1 MERWQMLNRGL
12 APVDHVLGVGL
23 DLLKKADL
31 YEPFKDRLYQVS
43 RSVLEHNFRSR
54 HDLEVLGADN
64 VPAQGG
70 CLIAANHQSWLD
82 VLVLASSS
90 PRRFH
95 FVAKSDFREWPI
107 LRRLIELNDSIYIRR
122 GGDAHGL
129 DEVAD
134 VVRSGKAV
142 VIFPEGTIPGEEDIP
157 RWEVE
162 PDTGL
167 LRGKSG
173 VVRLALATGA
183 PIIPCGVSGTG
194 RAFPP
199 EAYPRLQTFPPLPTP
214 FPITIRYGQPI
225 RFEPL
230 GREPSRDDL
239 ARMTRQVMLAISA
252 LVDHSRDYEP
262 VTLPIE
268 RKTRPSSL
276 PRYAFRRGVAP
287 ASGGNGSA
295 ARSPDGKAP
304 LGVLVLHGFTSDIHC
319 VDPLVAPLDR
329 AGLPYR
335 FPVLR
340 GHGTHYRDMVGTTAR
355 DWYEDAENALLD
367 LAAEVSRVV
376 VVGLSMG
383 GLVALE
389 LAARHRDVV
398 AGVVTVAAALRFQDP
413 LAGLSPFLAKV
424 VRFWPSPNAY
434 NDPELRR
441 RENRNY
447 SKFATDAF
455 ASLYA
460 YSREVPN
467 LLSFVKAPILILHSK
482 RDQVIAPR
490 SANIIHEKVS
500 SPDRTLVWFER
511 SGHEMLLDCERE
523 AVVGTIVEFIERIRD
538 QATA

>member
-12 APVDHVLGVGL
+12 APVDQVFGVGL
-23 DLLKKADL
+23 DLLKKVDL
-31 YEPFKDRLYQVS
+31 YEPFKENLYRVS
-43 RSVLEHNFRSR
+43 RKALEYNFKTR
-54 HDLEVLGADN
+54 HRLEVLGAEN
-64 VPAQGG
+64 VPPTGG

-82 VLVLASSS
+82 VQVLASSS

-95 FVAKSDFREWPI
+95 FVAKAEFREWPI
-107 LRRLIELNDSIYIRR
+107 LRRLIELNESIYVRR
-122 GGDAHGL
+122 GGDERGL
-129 DEVAD
+129 EEIAQA
-134 VVRSGKAV
+134 VREGKAV

-167 LRGKSG
+167 LRGKTG
-173 VVRLALATGA
+173 VVRIALATGA
-183 PIIPCGVSGTG
+183 PIIPCGISGTG

-199 EAYPRLQTFPPLPTP
+199 EAYPRLQSFPPLPRP
-214 FPITIRYGQPI
+214 EPITIRYGRPI
-225 RFEPL
+225 RFEKPEH
-230 GREPSRDDL
+230 EPSREDL
-239 ARMTRQVMLAISA
+239 ARMTKEVMRAISA

-262 VTLPIE
+262 IQLPIE
-268 RKTRPSSL
+268 RKTRPTTL
-276 PRYAFRRGVAP
+276 PRYAYRRSPAP
-287 ASGGNGSA
+287 AASEGEGGESA
-295 ARSPDGKAP
+295 PKAP

-329 AGLPYR
+329 LGLPYR
-335 FPVLR
+335 FPILR

-367 LAAEVSRVV
+367 LAGEVVRVV

-389 LAARHRDVV
+389 LAARHRDIVG
-398 AGVVTVAAALRFQDP
+398 GVVTVAAALRFQDP
-413 LAGLSPFLAKV
+413 LAGLAPFLSKV
-424 VRFWPSPNAY
+424 VHFWPSPNAY

-447 SKFATDAF
+447 PKFATDAF

-460 YSREVPN
+460 YSREIPN
-467 LLSFVKAPILILHSK
+467 LLSFVKAPILVLHSK

-490 SANIIHEKVS
+490 SAEIIHEKVS
-500 SPDRTLVWFER
+500 SKDRSLIWFER

-523 AVVGTIVEFIERIRD
+523 AVVTTIMEFIERIRAS
-538 QATA
+538 QG

>member
-1 MERWQMLNRGL
+1 MERWQMLNKGL
-12 APVDHVLGVGL
+12 EPVDHVLGVGL

-31 YEPFKDRLYQVS
+31 YEPFKAGLYRMS
-43 RSVLEHNFRSR
+43 RSALASHFQSR
-54 HDLEVLGADN
+54 HALEVLGAEN
-64 VPAQGG
+64 VPAEGG

-82 VLVLASSS
+82 VQVLGCSS
-90 PRRFH
+90 PRRFY
-95 FVAKSDFREWPI
+95 FVAKSDFQEWPI
-107 LRRLIELNDSIYIRR
+107 LRRLIELNDSIYVRR
-122 GGDAHGL
+122 GGDDRGL
-129 DEVAD
+129 EVIAD
-134 VVRSGKAV
+134 AVRSGKAV

-167 LRGKSG
+167 LRGKTG
-173 VVRLALATGA
+173 VVRIALATGA
-183 PIIPCGVSGTG
+183 PIVPCGISGTG

-199 EAYPRLQTFPPLPTP
+199 EAYPRLQTFPPLPRP
-214 FPITIRYGQPI
+214 VPITVRYGSPI
-225 RFEPL
+225 VLPKPDHEPT
-230 GREPSRDDL
+230 RDDL
-239 ARMTRQVMLAISA
+239 ARMTHEVMLALST
-252 LVDHSRDYEP
+252 LVDHSRNYEP
-262 VTLPIE
+262 ITLPIE
-268 RKTRPSSL
+268 RKTRPTTL
-276 PRYAFRRGVAP
+276 PRYAYR
-287 ASGGNGSA
+287 
-295 ARSPDGKAP
+295 RSPERGSEPSETAKAP

-335 FPVLR
+335 FPILR

-367 LAAEVSRVV
+367 LAGEVSHVV

-383 GLVALE
+383 GLLALE
-389 LAARHRDVV
+389 LAARHRALV

-413 LAGLSPFLAKV
+413 LAGLAPVLSKV

-434 NDPELRR
+434 NDPDLRR

-447 SKFATDAF
+447 PKFATDAF

-467 LLSFVKAPILILHSK
+467 LLSFVKAPILILQSK
-482 RDQVIAPR
+482 RDQVVAPR
-490 SANIIHEKVS
+490 SATIIHEKVS
-500 SPDRTLVWFER
+500 SKDRSLVWFER

-523 AVVGTIVEFIERIRD
+523 AVVQTIMEFIERIRV
-538 QATA
+538 QQG

>member
-31 YEPFKDRLYQVS
+31 YEPFKARLYEVS
-43 RSVLEHNFRSR
+43 RAALASNFRAR
-54 HDLEVLGADN
+54 HSLEVFGAEN
-64 VPAQGG
+64 VPAEGG

-82 VLVLASSS
+82 VQVLAASS

-122 GGDAHGL
+122 GGDAQGL
-129 DEVAD
+129 DEVAEA
-134 VVRSGKAV
+134 VRSGKAV
-142 VIFPEGTIPGEEDIP
+142 VVFPEGTIPGEEDIP

-173 VVRLALATGA
+173 VVRVALATGA

-199 EAYPRLQTFPPLPTP
+199 EAYPRLQVFPPLPRP
-214 FPITIRYGQPI
+214 FPITIRYGKPI
-225 RFEPL
+225 RLERPLSEPT
-230 GREPSRDDL
+230 REDL
-239 ARMTRQVMLAISA
+239 ARMTKQVMLAISA

-262 VTLPIE
+262 ITLPIE
-268 RKTRPSSL
+268 RKARPSSL
-276 PRYAFRRGVAP
+276 PRYAFRRTP
-287 ASGGNGSA
+287 ADGTDRA
-295 ARSPDGKAP
+295 DASPDGKAP

-319 VDPLVAPLDR
+319 VDPLVAPLDQ

-335 FPVLR
+335 FPILR
-340 GHGTHYRDMVGTTAR
+340 GHGTHYRDLVGTTAR

-367 LAAEVSRVV
+367 LAGEVSHVV

-389 LAARHRDVV
+389 LAARHRDLV

-413 LAGLSPFLAKV
+413 LAGLSPVLAKV

-434 NDPELRR
+434 NDPDLRR

-447 SKFATDAF
+447 PKFATDAF

-460 YSREVPN
+460 YSREIPN

-490 SANIIHEKVS
+490 SATIIHEKVS
-500 SPDRTLVWFER
+500 SKDRSLVWFER

-523 AVVGTIVEFIERIRD
+523 AVVATIMGFIERIRT
-538 QATA
+538 QAT

>member
-12 APVDHVLGVGL
+12 APVDHVLGAGL

-31 YEPFKDRLYQVS
+31 YEPFKDRLYRVS
-43 RSVLEHNFRSR
+43 RSALERNFRSR

-82 VLVLASSS
+82 AQVLAASS
-90 PRRFH
+90 PRRFY
-95 FVAKSDFREWPI
+95 FVAKSDFREWPV
-107 LRRLIELNDSIYIRR
+107 LRRLIDLNDSIYIRR
-122 GGDAHGL
+122 GGDAQGL

-134 VVRSGKAV
+134 AVRSGKAV

-167 LRGKSG
+167 LKGKSG
-173 VVRLALATGA
+173 VVRVALATGA

-199 EAYPRLQTFPPLPTP
+199 EAYPRLQTFPPLPRP
-214 FPITIRYGQPI
+214 FPITIRYGRPI
-225 RFEPL
+225 HLKPL
-230 GREPSRDDL
+230 RREPTRDDL

-276 PRYAFRRGVAP
+276 PPYAFRRGAP
-287 ASGGNGSA
+287 TDGGENGNRA
-295 ARSPDGKAP
+295 AEGKAP

-335 FPVLR
+335 FPILR

-355 DWYEDAENALLD
+355 DWYEDAENAFLD
-367 LAAEVSRVV
+367 LAAEASRVV

-389 LAARHRDVV
+389 LAARHRDLV

-424 VRFWPSPNAY
+424 VRFWPSPNTY
-434 NDPELRR
+434 NDPDLRR

-447 SKFATDAF
+447 PKFATDAF
-455 ASLYA
+455 VSLYA

-467 LLSFVKAPILILHSK
+467 LLSFVKAPILVLHSK
-482 RDQVIAPR
+482 RDQVITPQ

-500 SPDRTLVWFER
+500 SADRSLVWFER

-523 AVVGTIVEFIERIRD
+523 AVVGTILEFIERIRA
-538 QATA
+538 QTTA